1 MLSSAV
7 LWQFFPVF
15 CLAVRTLFC
24 IVWGVFPVFY
34 PLCIRGC
41 LVRWSNRKVRIRY
54 HQRSFLWNPT
64 LRCIP
69 GCTFGLPCF
78 IGYLLTGSVVFCAA
92 AVSDFL
98 TLLCPLCCPV
108 PAAACVCSLL
118 CAPPESCFLNM
129 QQLRWSV
136 VSQKLCCPHLS
147 PSSEL
152 CCWRIGKTVEVRCKT
167 ELWWEP
173 GNWDSTA
180 LDQGKPIE

>member
-7 LWQFFPVF
+7 LWQLFPVF

-34 PLCIRGC
+34 PLCIREC
-41 LVRWSNRKVRIRY
+41 LVHWSNRKVRIRY

-69 GCTFGLPCF
+69 GCTFGLACF

-98 TLLCPLCCPV
+98 TLLCPMRLSAVLCLRVQSALCTTRELLSQH
-108 PAAACVCSLL
+108 AAAALVSCQSVALL
-118 CAPPESCFLNM
+118 P
-129 QQLRWSV
+129 
-136 VSQKLCCPHLS
+136 S
-147 PSSEL
+147 PFTLILTLLLED
-152 CCWRIGKTVEVRCKT
+152 R
-167 ELWWEP
+167 
-173 GNWDSTA
+173 
-180 LDQGKPIE
+180 QGGGG